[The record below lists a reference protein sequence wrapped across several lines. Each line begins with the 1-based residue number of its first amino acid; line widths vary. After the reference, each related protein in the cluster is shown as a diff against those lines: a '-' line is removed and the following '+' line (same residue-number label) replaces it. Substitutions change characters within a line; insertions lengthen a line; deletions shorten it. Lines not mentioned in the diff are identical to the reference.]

1 MKELIEFLNDN
12 QGAIMVI
19 ITFVYVIAT
28 IIICSA
34 NIKSANA
41 SKAQL
46 KESKRQFEESQKQA
60 KAELEESKRQF
71 LDQKKQF
78 DKVERVRIMPYL
90 IVEQIETYSR
100 NSQIVFYIRLTN
112 QGNGTLLELSMDYK
126 KDSNDLIVYEN
137 NYSYVYN
144 SPFKTRFLKIGDSS
158 GVEIRIKDMPT
169 NQKPLERVYITFN
182 YKDMLNNLYK
192 QELMFLYNGME
203 INLIET
209 YSPKY
214 AGGVNDV

>member
-1 MKELIEFLNDN
+1 MKELIKYLNNN

-28 IIICSA
+28 IAICIA
-34 NIKSANA
+34 NIRSAKA
-41 SKAQL
+41 SKDQL
-46 KESKRQFEESQKQA
+46 EESKRQFEESQKQA

-144 SPFKTRFLKIGDSS
+144 SPFKTRFLKIGDSR
-158 GVEIRIKDMPT
+158 E
-169 NQKPLERVYITFN
+169 
-182 YKDMLNNLYK
+182 
-192 QELMFLYNGME
+192 
-203 INLIET
+203 
-209 YSPKY
+209 
-214 AGGVNDV
+214 